1 MENKKPIRALAVFD
15 TDAFEAFT
23 LGGPQGVKKFLAEK
37 GDWTTI
43 AEIVYDTEAELDAYC
58 QGVED
63 AGVPWLLVRDCT
75 PEYQVYREWAD
86 R

>member
-1 MENKKPIRALAVFD
+1 M
-15 TDAFEAFT
+15 
-23 LGGPQGVKKFLAEK
+23 
-37 GDWTTI
+37 
-43 AEIVYDTEAELDAYC
+43 YDTEAELDAYC